1 MSVRVLG
8 QVPTMEIYLM
18 AGALVRTYPGGA
30 LGEELARIPL
40 VALSSKA
47 ADGRSRNQQLK
58 HGSSRSHGWTSVG
71 YP

>member
-1 MSVRVLG
+1 MSVQVLG
-8 QVPTMEIYLM
+8 QVPAMEIYLM

-47 ADGRSRNQQLK
+47 ADGRSRNQQL
-58 HGSSRSHGWTSVG
+58 
-71 YP
+71 